1 MADTNRIGYYD
12 IIIRWGILDIDAR
25 ASGVGYWDR
34 RTPQNNQRVEAYE
47 LKINPNNES
56 YYLPSPEGG
65 FVQFEN
71 LIGNTV
77 QDGKLILNPGSSWY
91 CPSQLPERMQSVA
104 RGNVLAE
111 AGRQIAAAH
120 LHSLEVEWL
129 MSDQTAIDEIRD
141 LFRVESINVRLRFLA
156 E

>member
-1 MADTNRIGYYD
+1 M
-12 IIIRWGILDIDAR
+12 
-25 ASGVGYWDR
+25 
-34 RTPQNNQRVEAYE
+34 
-47 LKINPNNES
+47 KINPNNES

-91 CPSQLPERMQSVA
+91 CPSQLPVRMQSVA
-104 RGNVLAE
+104 RDNVLAE
-111 AGRQIAAAH
+111 AGRQIAAAQ
-120 LHSLEVEWL
+120 LHNLEVEWL
-129 MSDQTAIDEIRD
+129 MSDQAAIDEMVD
-141 LFRVESINVRLRFLA
+141 LFGAENIKIRVRFLA